1 MKRLNVS
8 QNHHQ
13 RMSDGN
19 VKVKK
24 SSLIPLK
31 HHRGVLNEQLLAR
44 VRVK

>member
-8 QNHHQ
+8 QNHNQ

-31 HHRGVLNEQLLAR
+31 HHHGVLNEQLLAR